1 MIMSLKKVLF
11 YSFIFSLFIL
21 TTVISHAQTATVRG
35 FVYDK
40 ETGETILFTNV
51 ILKGTAFGS
60 TTNGEG
66 LYSISKVPPGDYT
79 LVVTC
84 LGYDSLILPITLK
97 ADEILNKK
105 LLLTKGS
112 IGLKTVEVSAKK
124 EADKTVVQ
132 VGVTKI
138 TPADLKM
145 IPSIGGE
152 PDLAQYL
159 QVVPGIISTGDQGGQ
174 LYIRGGTPIQNLVL
188 LDGMTIFNPFHSIG
202 LFSVFDPEIIQK
214 ADVYTGGFNAEYGG
228 RISSV
233 MDITTRDG
241 NSKYLSGK
249 VAVSPF
255 TSSVNLEGPISKAA
269 TENDG
274 STSFLLSAR
283 TSYLQQT
290 SQTIYKGLDTTKLP
304 YNFLDLYG
312 KISMTSANGSK
323 VNFFGFNFNDY
334 VNFPNLY
341 TLNWHSYGAGSNFV
355 LVPSGSDVIIDGV
368 FAYSNYNIAIN
379 EPDNEPRNSGIS
391 SFNLGLNFTYYIDK
405 DELKYGLSASGTQ
418 TNLDFFN
425 PSNLEITETGN
436 STEFEGYLKYKK
448 IIGNFVMEPGFR
460 LSVYGSLGETT
471 PEPRLGLKYN
481 VTDKFRLK
489 FSGGYY
495 SQNLVS
501 TSSEQDVVNL
511 FYGFLTGSQNLQS
524 NFNGSPVTSELQKA
538 RHAIFGFEWDLPN
551 HFNLNVE
558 GYIKD
563 FYQVEEINP
572 YKIYAD
578 DGENAAYND
587 LLKKDFILEDGIA
600 KGIDFLLKYD
610 YKRLYIWMVYDYGYN
625 VRNDGMQTYSPVWD
639 RTSSINLVTAY
650 NFGKKL
656 DWTVDVRWN
665 YGSGFPFTQSQGYY
679 EQIPF
684 DKGINTNYTTANG
697 NFAIA
702 YAGLDQG
709 RLPAYNR
716 IDVSANK
723 KWVLSKRST
732 LEANFSAIN
741 ILDRANIFYYNRITN
756 QRINQLPFLPSL
768 GLSLSF

>member
-481 VTDKFRLK
+481 VSDKFRLK

>member
-1 MIMSLKKVLF
+1 MSLKKVLF

-481 VTDKFRLK
+481 VSDKFRLK

>member
-1 MIMSLKKVLF
+1 MSLKKF
-11 YSFIFSLFIL
+11 FCYSFIFTFFVFTSF
-21 TTVISHAQTATVRG
+21 VSQAQTATVRG

-40 ETGETILFTNV
+40 ETGEAVLFTNV
-51 ILKGTAFGS
+51 ILKGTPYGS

-66 LYSISKVPPGDYT
+66 LYSISKVPPGEYT

-84 LGYDSLILPITLK
+84 LGYDSLITAITLK

-112 IGLKTVEVSAKK
+112 IGLRTVEVSAQKD
-124 EADKTVVQ
+124 ADKTKVQ

-145 IPSIGGE
+145 IPSIGGA

-159 QVVPGIISTGDQGGQ
+159 QIVPGIISTGDQGGQ
-174 LYIRGGTPIQNLVL
+174 LYIRGGTPVQNLVL

-241 NSKYLSGK
+241 NSKYLTGK
-249 VAVSPF
+249 ISASPF
-255 TSSVNLEGPISKAA
+255 TSSLNLEGPLSKAA
-269 TENDG
+269 NENEG
-274 STSFLLSAR
+274 STSFLLSCR
-283 TSYLQQT
+283 GSYLDQ
-290 SQTIYKGLDTTKLP
+290 SSRSIYKNLDTSGLP

-312 KISMTSANGSK
+312 KISMVSASGSK
-323 VNFFGFNFNDY
+323 INFFGFNFNDY
-334 VNFPNLY
+334 VNFLNLY
-341 TLNWHSYGAGSNFV
+341 SLNWHSHGAGSNFV
-355 LVPSGSDVIIDGV
+355 MVPSGSDVIIDGV

-379 EPDNEPRNSGIS
+379 EPDNEPRNSSINN
-391 SFNLGLNFTYYIDK
+391 FNIGLNFTYYFNK
-405 DELKYGLSASGTQ
+405 DELKYGLAASGTQ
-418 TNLDFFN
+418 TNLDFYN

-436 STEFEGYLKYKK
+436 STEFDGFIKYKK
-448 IIGNFVMEPGFR
+448 IIGNLVMEPGFR
-460 LSVYGSLGETT
+460 LSIYGSLGETS

-481 VTDKFRLK
+481 LTDKFRLK

-558 GYIKD
+558 GYVKD
-563 FYQVEEINP
+563 FYQVEAINP
-572 YKIYAD
+572 YKIYD
-578 DGENAAYND
+578 DNGENAAMND
-587 LLKKDFILEDGIA
+587 LQKKDFILETGLA
-600 KGIDFLLKYD
+600 NGIDFLLKYD
-610 YKRLYIWMVYDYGYN
+610 YKRLYLWMVYDYGYN
-625 VRNDGMQTYSPVWD
+625 VRNDGVQSYSPVWD
-639 RTSSINLVTAY
+639 RSNSINLIAAY
-650 NFGKKL
+650 TLGKKL
-656 DWTVDVRWN
+656 DWSIDARWN
-665 YGSGFPFTQSQGYY
+665 YGSGFPFTQSQAYY
-679 EQIPF
+679 EQMPF
-684 DKGINTNYTTANG
+684 SNGINTNYTTTNG
-697 NFAIA
+697 TLGID

-709 RLPAYNR
+709 RLPDYSR
-716 IDVSANK
+716 FDISVNK

-732 LEANFSAIN
+732 LEGNFSAIN
-741 ILDRANIFYYNRITN
+741 VFDRKNIFYYNRITN

-768 GLSLSF
+768 GLSLTF